1 MKDSLPPDQKLASLD
16 SLLRGYAGGLLA
28 FSGGVD
34 SSFLLKAMLMADMRV
49 LAVTAVSETMPR
61 QDREDAVSFARALGA
76 DHLVIHTSE
85 LQNEAFARN
94 APDRC
99 FHCKDE
105 LFGRLKAIAAERNM
119 PAVFDGSNH
128 DDLADYRPGRR
139 AAEGHGIISPLAE
152 CGMTKEDIRLL
163 SRQLGL
169 KTWDRPSSPCLS
181 SRFPYGTRI
190 TSGALARVGRAE
202 DLMRGL
208 GIRVLRVRDDGGT
221 ARIEVEEKDMP
232 LLLAAENRRLII
244 EGLRALGYRFVAL
257 DLEGYRSGSLN
268 RMLQDGKS

>member
-181 SRFPYGTRI
+181 SRFRYGTRI

>member
-1 MKDSLPPDQKLASLD
+1 MKDSLPPDQKLAALG
-16 SLLRGYAGGLLA
+16 SLLRGYGSGLLA

-34 SSFLLKAMLMADMRV
+34 SSFLLKAMQMADMKV

-61 QDREDAVSFARALGA
+61 QDRDAAVSFAGALGSE
-76 DHLVIHTSE
+76 HLVIHTNE
-85 LQNEAFARN
+85 LQNESFARN
-94 APDRC
+94 SADRC

-105 LFGRLKAIAAERNM
+105 LFGRLKAIAAERNI

-128 DDLADYRPGRR
+128 DDLSDYRPGKK
-139 AAEGHGIISPLAE
+139 AAKDHGIISPLAE

-169 KTWDRPSSPCLS
+169 QTWDRPSSPCLS

-190 TSGALARVGRAE
+190 TSEALARVGRAE
-202 DLMRGL
+202 DSIRAL
-208 GIRVLRVRDDGGT
+208 GIRVLRVRDHGET
-221 ARIEVEEKDMP
+221 ARIEVKEEDMP
-232 LLLAAENRRLII
+232 VLLAPENRKRIV

-268 RMLQDGKS
+268 RMLQDRIS